1 MVSKP
6 IIDITV
12 DWCLRYGKTP
22 TISDDR
28 YTFVDNLFKNS
39 SLLSITFHTLNLVDQ
54 SVNFVFLS
62 NVVQYTNMGDEKKKE
77 TKIEK
82 KDEFGNT
89 VEETEIEEK
98 EED

>member
-1 MVSKP
+1 M
-6 IIDITV
+6 
-12 DWCLRYGKTP
+12 
-22 TISDDR
+22 
-28 YTFVDNLFKNS
+28 
-39 SLLSITFHTLNLVDQ
+39 NLVEQ
-54 SVNFVFLS
+54 SVHFVFLS

-89 VEETEIEEK
+89 VEKTEIEEK